1 LRIYA
6 TKREALEAAGL
17 RPDATDGSGEG
28 QRLPSYQPP
37 RLPSW
42 LSRAKD
48 RLARCLRHEGEG
60 PRSRG
65 AGRVAMS
72 QGRFQIVRKPLR
84 VRERSSRSVAQR
96 IALRFPSL
104 SDAYARMIG
113 RLPPRSRFRQRALW
127 RGVRDGLE
135 AWNRRDWDVA
145 LAGLDPDCELHPPRK
160 FVESALMEA
169 CYRGRAGY
177 REFVSSWSEV
187 FGADLRLEP
196 VELIDL
202 GDRIV
207 VLADV
212 PGRGQGS
219 GAPFTQQWAFVST
232 LKDGSVIHHQQYLDH
247 AEALEAAGLSE

>member
-1 LRIYA
+1 
-6 TKREALEAAGL
+6 
-17 RPDATDGSGEG
+17 
-28 QRLPSYQPP
+28 
-37 RLPSW
+37 
-42 LSRAKD
+42 
-48 RLARCLRHEGEG
+48 
-60 PRSRG
+60 
-65 AGRVAMS
+65 MS
-72 QGRFQIVRKPLR
+72 QENVEVVRKPLR
-84 VRERSSRSVAQR
+84 VRERSSRSPAQR
-96 IALRFPSL
+96 IALRFPRL

-145 LAGLDPDCELHPPRK
+145 LAGLHPDCEVHPPRK
-160 FVESALMEA
+160 FVESGLIEA
-169 CYRGRAGY
+169 CYRGPAGY

-187 FGADLRLEP
+187 FGPDLRLEP
-196 VELIDL
+196 VELIDF

-232 LKDGSVIHHQQYLDH
+232 WRDGSVIHHQQYLDH
-247 AEALEAAGLSE
+247 AEALEAVNVMKKGPPR